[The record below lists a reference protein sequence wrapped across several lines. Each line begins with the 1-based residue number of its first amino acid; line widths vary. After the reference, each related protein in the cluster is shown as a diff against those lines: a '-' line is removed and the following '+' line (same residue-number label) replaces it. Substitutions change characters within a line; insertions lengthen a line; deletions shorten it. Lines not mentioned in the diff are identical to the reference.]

1 MMLFLSLR
9 ESEEEPGME
18 GDISLDDSF
27 TEVAKKVLNTNMNA
41 LTETYSLLDE
51 NSFFQAI
58 DALHQA
64 KRIYFFGVG
73 ASLLTALKAMNKFL
87 RIEPKVYCVQDSHMQ
102 AMVAS
107 MMGPEDVAMVFSY
120 SGATKDTIHVAELAK
135 QAGAKIICLTR
146 FVKSPLTSFSDITL
160 LSGANEGPLQ
170 GGSTSAEISQL
181 FLIDLMYTEYYR
193 RYYDEAAK
201 ITKKHLAQS
210 SKKCVNKKSFQKKIE
225 KKFFS

>member
-1 MMLFLSLR
+1 MCIRDRVLFMSITDLAEACSVGDTSVFRFCKTMDLKGYQEFKMMLSLSLR

-107 MMGPEDVAMVFSY
+107 MLSL
-120 SGATKDTIHVAELAK
+120 IH
-135 QAGAKIICLTR
+135 I
-146 FVKSPLTSFSDITL
+146 
-160 LSGANEGPLQ
+160 
-170 GGSTSAEISQL
+170 
-181 FLIDLMYTEYYR
+181 
-193 RYYDEAAK
+193 
-201 ITKKHLAQS
+201 
-210 SKKCVNKKSFQKKIE
+210 
-225 KKFFS
+225 

>member
-1 MMLFLSLR
+1 MKKSR
-9 ESEEEPGME
+9 GWR

-87 RIEPKVYCVQDSHMQ
+87 RIEPKVYCVQDSH
-102 AMVAS
+102 
-107 MMGPEDVAMVFSY
+107 
-120 SGATKDTIHVAELAK
+120 I
-135 QAGAKIICLTR
+135 AGYGSLDDGTGGCGNGIFLFWC
-146 FVKSPLTSFSDITL
+146 
-160 LSGANEGPLQ
+160 NEGYHSCGRTGKT
-170 GGSTSAEISQL
+170 GGSEDNLPDQVCEISVDVIL
-181 FLIDLMYTEYYR
+181 
-193 RYYDEAAK
+193 
-201 ITKKHLAQS
+201 
-210 SKKCVNKKSFQKKIE
+210 
-225 KKFFS
+225 

>member
-1 MMLFLSLR
+1 MMLSLSLR

-170 GGSTSAEISQL
+170 
-181 FLIDLMYTEYYR
+181 
-193 RYYDEAAK
+193 
-201 ITKKHLAQS
+201 
-210 SKKCVNKKSFQKKIE
+210 
-225 KKFFS
+225 